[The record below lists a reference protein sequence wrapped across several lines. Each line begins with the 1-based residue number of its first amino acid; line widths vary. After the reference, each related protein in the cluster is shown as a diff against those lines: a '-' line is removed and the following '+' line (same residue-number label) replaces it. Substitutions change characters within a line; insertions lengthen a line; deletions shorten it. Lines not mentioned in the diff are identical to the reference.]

1 MKSYIGK
8 PITIK
13 AGTIVTR
20 LGQRSKRTVDTTV
33 TVRNQETARGG
44 KVRVY
49 WKSHGYTAYANVII

>member
-8 PITIK
+8 PLTIK

-20 LGQRSKRTVDTTV
+20 LGQRSKRSIDSTV

-44 KVRVY
+44 KTRVF
-49 WKSHGYTAYANVII
+49 WKSHGYIASALIG

>member
-20 LGQRSKRTVDTTV
+20 LGQRSKRAIDSQV
-33 TVRNQETARGG
+33 TVRNQEAARNG
-44 KVRVY
+44 KTRVF
-49 WKSHGYTAYANVII
+49 WKSHGYIASALIG

>member
-20 LGQRSKRTVDTTV
+20 LGQRSKRSIDSTV
-33 TVRNQETARGG
+33 TIRNQEAARNG
-44 KVRVY
+44 KTRVF
-49 WKSHGYTAYANVII
+49 WKSHGYIASALIG